1 MWVILWRVLD
11 VLGHPVFACLT
22 GKGGSESGNGR
33 TDRCVM
39 SVRDRRTT
47 GDGERVA

>member
-1 MWVILWRVLD
+1 MWVVLWHVLD
-11 VLGHPVFACLT
+11 VLVHPVFACL
-22 GKGGSESGNGR
+22 KGGSESGNGQ

-39 SVRDRRTT
+39 SVGDRRTT

>member
-1 MWVILWRVLD
+1 MWVVLWCVLD
-11 VLGHPVFACLT
+11 VLGHSVFACLT
-22 GKGGSESGNGR
+22 GGRSESGNGR